1 MDMTKIV
8 AVAATIVIC
17 VTAAGCRSK
26 TVTRTVTETVAS
38 AGTAKTGIGPPAEQV
53 EFGYIKSLKKR
64 GADCRMQF
72 DPAWFLSGATA
83 NVAAAQDGAVSPG
96 EPVPNDN
103 YVVNEGHR
111 LLTYVV
117 PPDARVNVLETGVT
131 TSPIT
136 VAQLA
141 QLVAGKNPFPKPLF
155 EGLET
160 GFWIRVHIDTV
171 RSIDQQYHP

>member
-1 MDMTKIV
+1 MTK
-8 AVAATIVIC
+8 TI
-17 VTAAGCRSK
+17 
-26 TVTRTVTETVAS
+26 TRTVTS
-38 AGTAKTGIGPPAEQV
+38 AGTAKTGVGPPAEQV
-53 EFGYIKSLKKR
+53 QFGYIKSLKKH
-64 GADCRMQF
+64 GAGYRMRF
-72 DPAWFLSGATA
+72 DPAWFLSGTTA

-117 PPDARVNVLETGVT
+117 PPDARVNILKTGVT
-131 TSPIT
+131 TSPIS

-141 QLVAGKNPFPKPLF
+141 ELVAGKNPFPKPLY